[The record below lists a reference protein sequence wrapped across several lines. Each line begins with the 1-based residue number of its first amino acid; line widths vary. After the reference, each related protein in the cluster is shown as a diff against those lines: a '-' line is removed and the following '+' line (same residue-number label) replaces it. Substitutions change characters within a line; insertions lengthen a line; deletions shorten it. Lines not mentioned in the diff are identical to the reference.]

1 MTGRRSR
8 PSVAGGAAARSQRH
22 RAHLSRA
29 CPVSAEGT
37 DDVGNH
43 GGTLPIRVTVDRD
56 ASFDDVVYD
65 RETRWP
71 AGFAPAPYRRLERD
85 PSPPEPG
92 PEPVVPS
99 PTGLA
104 EVRTD
109 RRWDGTI

>member
-1 MTGRRSR
+1 MIDQ
-8 PSVAGGAAARSQRH
+8 SVDGTAAGGAPDAARLSGANLAGADLCGADLSGAQLAGANL
-22 RAHLSRA
+22 RAANLFGA
-29 CPVSAEGT
+29 TFAG
-37 DDVGNH
+37 
-43 GGTLPIRVTVDRD
+43 

-104 EVRTD
+104 EVRFAA
-109 RRWDGTI
+109 